1 MRRPDGHSFKAIR
14 ILKKSFNKEDM
25 YVIHQYNNGQDE
37 CLPFVIKSSTRK
49 VELLC
54 WLNKN
59 GGDRLLSECAF
70 LDVLYTRCKSWKTY
84 TLSYYDSILKELVKL
99 VTMETVTEN
108 AKYYELFFELIN
120 KMICK
125 FNNNKESSK
134 FNPVHWNKMNI
145 QGTKLQSRKSLA

>member
-145 QGTKLQSRKSLA
+145 QGIKLQSRKSLA